1 MFFGRRFARLG
12 FSLRRIDIEHGVS
25 DAILDA
31 NLVDRDVRPVA
42 LLLNAKGLERP
53 PS

>member
-25 DAILDA
+25 GAILDA

-42 LLLNAKGLERP
+42 LLLSAED
-53 PS
+53 